1 MRCFISRM
9 GILMSDT
16 STLVIGTRGSALAV
30 WQAEYVAARL
40 VDAWPGMQ
48 VRLERIRTTGDKI
61 QDVPLASVGG
71 KALFVKEIEEAL
83 LDRRV
88 DLAVHSLK
96 DVPADLPTG
105 LCIAATPAREDPS
118 DVLISRTGARLQDLR
133 RGARIGTSSLRRQA
147 QLLNLRPDLDIVG
160 LRGNLD
166 TRIRKLETEGLDAI
180 VLARAGVK
188 RLGLEHVITEVLPVE
203 VLLPAVGQGVLAIET
218 RDTSRETRAE
228 SRNERRAP
236 GVERR
241 DENSGSLSDCA
252 VGSRPV
258 SKIVAVLDD
267 RETSVAM
274 QAERG
279 FLRRLGG
286 GCQVPVAALARVD
299 GSDVHLAGLIADVDG
314 RTVLRGEA
322 LGQAGNP
329 ESVGIALAERLLA
342 QGGQAILTRIYE
354 RAQRG

>member
-1 MRCFISRM
+1 MPGTERPVRCFISRM

-30 WQAEYVAARL
+30 WQAEHVAARL
-40 VDAWPGMQ
+40 AEAWAGLR

-83 LDRRV
+83 LDGRV

-96 DVPADLPTG
+96 DVPADLPAG

-118 DVLISRTGARLQDLR
+118 DVLISRTGARLQDLL

-218 RDTSRETRAE
+218 RG
-228 SRNERRAP
+228 ERRVP
-236 GVERR
+236 SSERR
-241 DENSGSLSDCA
+241 TDSPDSLSLSDIA
-252 VGSRPV
+252 VSE
-258 SKIVAVLDD
+258 IVAVLDD
-267 RETSVAM
+267 RDTSIAM
-274 QAERG
+274 RAERG

-286 GCQVPVAALARVD
+286 GCQVPIAALARVE
-299 GSDVHLAGLIADVDG
+299 GLGVHLAGLIADVDG

-322 LGQAGNP
+322 LGQVDNP
-329 ESVGIALAERLLA
+329 ESAGIALAERLLA
-342 QGGQAILTRIYE
+342 QGGQAILARIYE
-354 RAQRG
+354 GVQRG